1 MCVDPCCTRDDVDAF
16 VCGSSLGVAI
26 SRAALRSDPAS
37 EAPSEA
43 LRCNCSSGVVVYQAG
58 VPRCRNLLGALWHS
72 VGFAAALTSSVSR
85 PLINRGSAVGF
96 VHKPAASA
104 ARCSFSFRVS
114 FPLSLPPRFVFIFRH
129 IGALCTRRASAS
141 HRECNQ
147 LNKCPTVELA
157 VLATD

>member
-1 MCVDPCCTRDDVDAF
+1 MMLMPLFAARV
-16 VCGSSLGVAI
+16 S
-26 SRAALRSDPAS
+26 ALRSRARHSAAIQPARLHRRHCV
-37 EAPSEA
+37 ATA
-43 LRCNCSSGVVVYQAG
+43 RVASGVVVYQAG